1 MDVGAGGYEK
11 RVKATREVHVRVGA
25 LACGALGAL
34 WLLVG
39 CGSSN
44 ARNSG
49 SNDFTDYEPKLLEE
63 PLAVHRSRTR
73 LARYGTYTVAYHID
87 WRQPQWV
94 AYRLDAM
101 RLAEV
106 VDRRGVGF
114 HSDPLLK
121 NYTLD
126 GANFKGTGYS
136 RGHLK
141 PAADSRSSR
150 TAMQECFY
158 YSNVS
163 PQLPGFNSGSWN
175 RLEMWVRRCAGKTD
189 MLYVATGPCFLGTSR
204 GRMGSTGVPVATH
217 FYKALLRR
225 DGDAWRA
232 VGFVLP
238 HSESR
243 LDGLWQCAVSID
255 SLERLTEIDFFP
267 LLADSVE
274 RVVEANFDRN
284 AWR

>member
-1 MDVGAGGYEK
+1 MRA
-11 RVKATREVHVRVGA
+11 GA

-204 GRMGSTGVPVATH
+204 GHMGSTGVPVATH